1 MKRTFRT
8 IVHGLRFR
16 VMLVLSIG
24 LLIPLLF
31 VATHGM
37 TRIEDRMALDTER
50 LLENTLQQYERQL
63 QSELRKMQHVANVIA
78 DDRSVQEIL
87 ANWNPT
93 DEPRGARYALALSRL
108 RRRVADAKASL
119 LVGYSH
125 DVSIQ
130 SPGSVVFTAFE
141 GLGRP
146 HDVLARRL
154 HHISAMADEPT
165 LWNLA
170 QFGVGHFGEDTY
182 LTYTRPMPFP
192 GRAGSGVILISVHAP
207 QLAPLIDTAG
217 EGHLTLV
224 NADGT
229 TITSFG
235 DTSDGAV
242 VDPIVVE
249 TPLDLFDASLRYEV
263 SGGTAFAEITRLRH
277 EWIVVLFACF
287 VVAALL
293 AGVALLKVTNPILTL
308 TGRLQTQ
315 LTRLKISDATPDRGD
330 EVETLRIGIESLLDR
345 IEWLIDDLMQTERNR
360 QQAHYEALRAQITP
374 HFLFN
379 TLNALRWKAQESGFT
394 EIGEVVASLGYLLE
408 ESTTRGPERISLS
421 DELRIVRHFVNIHR
435 FRFDVPVHLETEV
448 PDVLLEYTVPRF
460 ILQPIVENSVLHGV
474 RSNSALTI
482 HIEVTQRDSDITI
495 VVRDDGVGSRPD
507 ANNTT
512 ALRTTGIGLSNV
524 DERLRFTFGPGSG
537 LSFESEPAVGTTV
550 TLTLKGETI
559 VPRSAAG

>member
-16 VMLVLSIG
+16 VMLVLSLG
-24 LLIPLLF
+24 LLFPLLF
-31 VATHGM
+31 VASHGM

-63 QSELRKMQHVANVIA
+63 HSELRKMQHVANVIA

-141 GLGRP
+141 GLGQP

-154 HHISAMADEPT
+154 HHISAMAEQPT
-165 LWNLA
+165 LRNLA
-170 QFGVGHFGEDTY
+170 RFSVRQFGEDTY
-182 LTYTRPMPFP
+182 LTYTRPMAFP
-192 GRAGSGVILISVHAP
+192 GRAGSGVILISVHAS

-224 NADGT
+224 NAERA
-229 TITSFG
+229 TIASFG
-235 DTSDGAV
+235 NTGDRPV
-242 VDPIVVE
+242 VDPVVVE
-249 TPLDLFDASLRYEV
+249 TSLDLFDATLQYEV

-277 EWIVVLFACF
+277 EWIVVVLACF

-293 AGVALLKVTNPILTL
+293 AGVALVKVTNPILTL
-308 TGRLQTQ
+308 TDRLQTQ
-315 LTRLKISDATPDRGD
+315 LTRLKISDAASDRGD
-330 EVETLRIGIESLLDR
+330 EVEALRIGIDSLLDR
-345 IEWLIDDLMQTERNR
+345 IEGLIDELMQTERNR

-394 EIGEVVASLGYLLE
+394 EIGDVVASLGYLLE
-408 ESTTRGPERISLS
+408 ESTTRSPEQISLS
-421 DELRIVRHFVNIHR
+421 DELRIVRHYVNIHR
-435 FRFDVPVHLETEV
+435 FRFDVPVYLEIDV
-448 PDVLLEYTVPRF
+448 PDALLEYTVPRF

-474 RSNSALTI
+474 RSNNALTI
-482 HIEVTQRDSDITI
+482 RIEAMEHDSDVTI
-495 VVRDDGVGSRPD
+495 AVRDDGPGSRPD
-507 ANNTT
+507 ANNT
-512 ALRTTGIGLSNV
+512 AAGQTTGIGLSNV
-524 DERLRFTFGPGSG
+524 DERLRYTFGHGSG

-550 TLTLKGETI
+550 TLMMKGVSS